1 MAQRIGYGSGHDHV
15 TRVRD
20 AEESLRQA
28 LEALRASGPG
38 DERTK
43 RAKAVRS
50 LGERVLWARLRMLR
64 VRIAAAREAQMGGA
78 TVERSQEIASLQD
91 RAEVIRGGGLSAILA
106 EFGAQDAVVPGTN
119 GSSFAG
125 QSSESA
131 ASGPGRVASGRC
143 QTVTAHTEA
152 PNLGAITLV

>member
-43 RAKAVRS
+43 RAKAVRR
-50 LGERVLWARLRMLR
+50 LAERVLWARLRMK

-106 EFGAQDAVVPGTN
+106 EFGAQDAVVPGTTR
-119 GSSFAG
+119 SSFAG

>member
-38 DERTK
+38 NERTK
-43 RAKAVRS
+43 RAKAVRR
-50 LGERVLWARLRMLR
+50 LGERVLWARLRMR
-64 VRIAAAREAQMGGA
+64 VRIAAAREAQMGEA
-78 TVERSQEIASLQD
+78 TVERSQEIASLHN

-131 ASGPGRVASGRC
+131 ASGLGRVASGRC